1 MLFIYIYIK
10 KTLYNVRN
18 NFETKNYNYKNQ
30 TLEKFSLTIVNSNL
44 GVYRRTNEYIRRVVS
59 HTHIYMSEE
68 VDLLNRIEIKYFE
81 ELVSIITCRGCF
93 ISKNVYQMRSIFIFY
108 RIFLTT

>member
-1 MLFIYIYIK
+1 MNWCCLYIYK
-10 KTLYNVRN
+10 KKLYNVRN

-93 ISKNVYQMRSIFIFY
+93 ISKNVYKWDPYLFFIEF
-108 RIFLTT
+108 F